1 MSQRGVIL
9 TCNQL
14 KSIAIVSETT
24 FKGRYIRRKRLLT
37 IRTLT
42 IFNVIFR
49 IIIKIPLYETS
60 TSSREQ

>member
-14 KSIAIVSETT
+14 KSIAIVSETK